1 MAIATPHRAPRPSQ
15 YVTER
20 ARNYQAAGNR
30 ATWTGVEWIEGELVD
45 MYRMPSATTPGRNYT
60 VGVVS
65 LKSGGYMLLCSCRAG
80 RRDSRATSC
89 THRVALTR
97 QLGQFSLDE
106 VVA

>member
-1 MAIATPHRAPRPSQ
+1 MAIATPHRAPAPSQ
-15 YVTER
+15 YVTEK

-30 ATWTGVEWIEGELVD
+30 ATWTGVEWIEGELVH
-45 MYRMPSATTPGRNYT
+45 MYRMPAESIPGHNYT

-65 LKSGGYMLLCSCRAG
+65 LKRGGYMLLCSCRAG

-89 THRVALTR
+89 KHRVALQR

>member
-1 MAIATPHRAPRPSQ
+1 MAITTSHRVPAPSQ
-15 YVTER
+15 YVTEK
-20 ARNYQAAGNR
+20 ARSYEAAGNR
-30 ATWTGVEWIEGELVD
+30 ATWIGVEWIEGELTH
-45 MYRMPSATTPGRNYT
+45 MYRIPSATTPDRNYT

-65 LKSGGYMLLCSCRAG
+65 LKRGGYMLLCSCRAG

>member
-1 MAIATPHRAPRPSQ
+1 MAIATPHRAPAPSS
-15 YVTER
+15 YVIEK

-30 ATWTGVEWIEGELVD
+30 ATWTGIEWIEGELVH
-45 MYRMPSATTPGRNYT
+45 MYRMPSATTPGRSYT
-60 VGVVS
+60 VGAVS
-65 LKSGGYMLLCSCRAG
+65 LKRGGYMLLCSCRAG

-89 THRVALTR
+89 KHRVALTR